1 MDDVIEIDPRK
12 IIENL
17 LNNWKWIALLTLLI
31 GLAAFAFSIL
41 QPRRYSAKATIAVAR
56 PRYMLNLDNQYQTVN
71 NPPPTNKAIV
81 SLAYGDEII
90 QMLYQLWE
98 SPKKATTSWQ
108 EFREGYLEAKADAD
122 PSIVTLTVQAETP
135 HQAAQLVNVWVQK
148 TVQSANRVF
157 SGTDGLQVQLINA
170 QLETARRNLL
180 QAQEELSTFER
191 RNQISILNNRL
202 SSLLTLQADWLRKQR
217 LIEDAARDAE
227 GLVTQLDGLAQDAP
241 VEGAAQI
248 NFMVLQMKVY
258 ADVNSS
264 APSPTTGGSSS
275 TSHNPGA
282 VVLNLPA
289 AVSPSTPLQFQLP
302 APSALPAMAKADF
315 VRQVR
320 SWTED
325 MKGKAAQIQEQLD
338 VITAEVYDLQQQ
350 IRDQT
355 NEQERLL
362 ANYESMQEVYTT
374 VLTKSEEAKLTND
387 DLFGNVQIGSL
398 AGEPSKPDSRNTV
411 RNTAIGLA
419 AGFMLAAGFFLARGW
434 WKNEL

>member
-17 LNNWKWIALLTLLI
+17 LTNWKWIALLTLLV

-41 QPRRYSAKATIAVAR
+41 QPRRYSAKATIAVSR
-56 PRYMLNLDNQYQTVN
+56 PRYMLNLDSQYQTVN

-90 QMLYQLWE
+90 EMIYQLWE
-98 SPKKATTSWQ
+98 SPKKETTSWQ
-108 EFREGYLEAKADAD
+108 EFRESYLEAKADAD
-122 PSIVTLTVQAETP
+122 PSIATLTVRAETP
-135 HQAAQLVNVWVQK
+135 QQAAQLVNVWAQK

-170 QLETARRNLL
+170 QLETARRNLQ
-180 QAQEELSTFER
+180 QAQNDLSNFES

-217 LIEDAARDAE
+217 LIEDAARDAD
-227 GLVTQLDGLAQDAP
+227 GLVAQLDALAQDAP

-264 APSPTTGGSSS
+264 VAASTTSSS
-275 TSHNPGA
+275 TTSHNPEA

-289 AVSPSTPLQFQLP
+289 VAAPSAPLQFQLP
-302 APSALPAMAKADF
+302 APSTLPPLAKADF
-315 VRQVR
+315 VKQVR

-325 MKGKAAQIQEQLD
+325 MKSKAAQIQQQLD
-338 VITAEVYDLQQQ
+338 AMAAEVYDLQQQ
-350 IRDQT
+350 IREQM

-362 ANYESMQEVYTT
+362 ANYQSMQEVYTT
-374 VLTKSEEAKLTND
+374 VLTKSEEAKLTSD

-398 AGEPSKPDSRNTV
+398 AGEPVKPDSRNTI
-411 RNTAIGLA
+411 RNTAIGLMMGFA
-419 AGFMLAAGFFLARGW
+419 LGAGFILTRGW

>member
-12 IIENL
+12 IIAFL
-17 LNNWKWIALLTLLI
+17 LANWKWITLLTLLI

-41 QPRRYSAKATIAVAR
+41 QPRMYSATATIAIAR
-56 PRYMLNLDNQYQTVN
+56 PRYMLNLDNQYQTIN

-81 SLAYGDEII
+81 SLAYGDEVIRMI
-90 QMLYQLWE
+90 YELWE
-98 SPKKATTSWQ
+98 SPKKETTSWQ

-122 PSIVTLTVQAETP
+122 PSIVTLTVWAETP
-135 HQAAQLVNVWVQK
+135 QQAAKLANAWVQR
-148 TVQSANRVF
+148 TVQLANRVF
-157 SGTDGLQVQLINA
+157 SGTDGLQVQFINE
-170 QLETARRNLL
+170 QLETANRNL
-180 QAQEELSTFER
+180 QRAQNELTSFES

-227 GLVTQLDGLAQDAP
+227 GLVSQLDALAQDAP

-264 APSPTTGGSSS
+264 AA
-275 TSHNPGA
+275 SHNPGA
-282 VVLNLPA
+282 TVLNLPT
-289 AVSPSTPLQFQLP
+289 TPLQFQLP
-302 APSALPAMAKADF
+302 SPSTLPALTKADF
-315 VRQVR
+315 VNQVR

-325 MKGKAAQIQEQLD
+325 MNSKSAQIQQQLD
-338 VITAEVYDLQQQ
+338 AIAAEVYDLQQQ
-350 IRDQT
+350 IRNQT

-362 ANYESMQEVYTT
+362 ANYKSMQEVYTT
-374 VLTKSEEAKLTND
+374 VLTKSEEAKITSD

-398 AGEPSKPDSRNTV
+398 AAEPVKPDSRNTI

-419 AGFMLAAGFFLARGW
+419 AGFVLAAGFFLARGW

>member
-17 LNNWKWIALLTLLI
+17 LTNWKWIALLTLLV

-41 QPRRYSAKATIAVAR
+41 QPRRYSAKATIAVSR
-56 PRYMLNLDNQYQTVN
+56 PRYMLNLDSQYQTVN

-90 QMLYQLWE
+90 EMIYQLWE
-98 SPKKATTSWQ
+98 SPKKETTSWQ
-108 EFREGYLEAKADAD
+108 EFRESYLEAKADAD
-122 PSIVTLTVQAETP
+122 PSIVTLTVLAETP
-135 HQAAQLVNVWVQK
+135 QQAAQLVNVWAQK

-170 QLETARRNLL
+170 QLETARRNLQ
-180 QAQEELSTFER
+180 QAQNDLSNFES

-217 LIEDAARDAE
+217 LIEDAARDAD
-227 GLVTQLDGLAQDAP
+227 GLVAQLDALAQDAP

-264 APSPTTGGSSS
+264 VAASTTSSS
-275 TSHNPGA
+275 SSSATSHNPGA
-282 VVLNLPA
+282 TVLNLPSA
-289 AVSPSTPLQFQLP
+289 PLQFQLP
-302 APSALPAMAKADF
+302 APSTLPPLAKADF
-315 VRQVR
+315 VKQVR

-325 MKGKAAQIQEQLD
+325 MKSKAAQIQQQLD
-338 VITAEVYDLQQQ
+338 AMAAEVYDLQQQ
-350 IRDQT
+350 IREQM

-362 ANYESMQEVYTT
+362 ANYQSMQEVYTT
-374 VLTKSEEAKLTND
+374 VLTKSEEAKLTSD

-398 AGEPSKPDSRNTV
+398 AGEPVKPDSRNTI
-411 RNTAIGLA
+411 RNTAIGLIM
-419 AGFMLAAGFFLARGW
+419 GFALGACFILTRGW